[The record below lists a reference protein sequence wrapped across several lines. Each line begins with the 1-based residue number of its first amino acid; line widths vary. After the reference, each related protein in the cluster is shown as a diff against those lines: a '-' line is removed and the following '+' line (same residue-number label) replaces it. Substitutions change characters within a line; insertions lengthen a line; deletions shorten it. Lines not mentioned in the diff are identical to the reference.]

1 MTCSVQIKAAI
12 RGFVHVLGVAEP
24 VRVSSLRG
32 RNLSKTVEPLAAAH
46 AVDLL
51 NVEQF
56 FVRRGHGRK
65 FVVKRAGGPTHEN
78 LSGGA

>member
-1 MTCSVQIKAAI
+1 
-12 RGFVHVLGVAEP
+12 
-24 VRVSSLRG
+24 
-32 RNLSKTVEPLAAAH
+32 
-46 AVDLL
+46 LL